1 MKVIENF
8 ILLRNSIIKQGGDTF
23 TTLAFC
29 PYYSFVLSTI
39 ENKALLNRTKIM
51 GGSALRKIRVP
62 LPSSAK
68 ETSEM
73 VDL

>member
-8 ILLRNSIIKQGGDTF
+8 VLLRNSIIKQGEDTF
-23 TTLAFC
+23 TTLAYC

-39 ENKALLNRTKIM
+39 ENKSLLNRLKIM
-51 GGSALRKIRVP
+51 GGTAVRKLRVP

-68 ETSEM
+68 ETSEL